1 VRPAAGS
8 SHRFAILPVAVLSL
22 STHELVPFSMAKRS
36 KVECVGH
43 ELSSCGQ
50 LIVDE
55 CHHIS
60 ARSFERVARA
70 AKACYVTGFSATV
83 ERRDGHHPII
93 FMQCGPVRHRVTVA
107 TLQASDHITR
117 RVQVRRTG
125 FVLPGCPGPTKKPEL
140 SMTCMKV

>member
-1 VRPAAGS
+1 
-8 SHRFAILPVAVLSL
+8 
-22 STHELVPFSMAKRS
+22 MAKRS

-93 FMQCGPVRHRVTVA
+93 FMQCGHRAGNVSDIA
-107 TLQASDHITR
+107 AADGHLQSSEGGWDGER
-117 RVQVRRTG
+117 
-125 FVLPGCPGPTKKPEL
+125 
-140 SMTCMKV
+140 